1 MTGRGE
7 REKGR
12 VRMEEKWVIWKRETE
27 MEERDR
33 WGTRELEEYM
43 RGKIRGNGERMTEK
57 GKEWEVGKRK
67 LEKNERYVGGRV
79 WKTV

>member
-33 WGTRELEEYM
+33 WGH
-43 RGKIRGNGERMTEK
+43 ER
-57 GKEWEVGKRK
+57 V
-67 LEKNERYVGGRV
+67 GRV
-79 WKTV
+79 HEGED